1 MIYYTINSIRTIKF
15 NNTCAT
21 KEVVLVHVIL
31 IFLMLMRIISYSVHV
46 VYNYTLNTCNY
57 IYTVAKIKL
66 MCSEVMI
73 EKSLKGL
80 KVESI
85 PGRRRPIA
93 K

>member
-1 MIYYTINSIRTIKF
+1 MLLKKWYTCSCDINISNAYACVLFLIH
-15 NNTCAT
+15 
-21 KEVVLVHVIL
+21 EVLYIIIIHL
-31 IFLMLMRIISYSVHV
+31 IHAIISI
-46 VYNYTLNTCNY
+46 L
-57 IYTVAKIKL
+57 TVAKIKL

-80 KVESI
+80 KVKSI